1 MTVKSSIIS
10 DRMLDSLGTVL
21 SEHKSVV
28 SKVNAFV
35 TMMDCETIKS
45 AYRDILNVTCN
56 NYLLF
61 WWIFTFLIAGKVG
74 NA

>member
-1 MTVKSSIIS
+1 
-10 DRMLDSLGTVL
+10 MLDSLGTVL

-28 SKVNAFV
+28 SKVNSFV

-45 AYRDILNVTCN
+45 AYRNILNVTCN

-61 WWIFTFLIAGKVG
+61 WWIFTFLIAGSNSSIK
-74 NA
+74 NININSLFK